1 MNLFKFL
8 GIFLISITCV
18 YAEVPEKQQW
28 NRWTTENFSIHSI
41 DDNKGQYLHD
51 NLEKIK
57 SWIVDRWGLNDFKF
71 GKETIQ
77 TEAGPKEFS
86 HVKLWCVNDDKTF
99 LEFYGIKDSE
109 VDVRRDDKNIIQTIE
124 VFLLLNENFVKDV
137 PIPLTEVVFTEFE
150 QVHDFQMGFWA
161 HRGMGLLNGT
171 IPQIKEQLVDLSA
184 KLTNDKVIFLSKEL
198 LNVKKSEYLAFDDAK
213 KALFDQEAMVLCLLL
228 RKEFG
233 QDRFH
238 YFLYKSFK
246 LPEETL
252 KVVYEFENYDQ
263 FDASFFRYAVE
274 LTNDVKSGKTPN
286 QYLNIVGAK

>member
-1 MNLFKFL
+1 M
-8 GIFLISITCV
+8 
-18 YAEVPEKQQW
+18 
-28 NRWTTENFSIHSI
+28 
-41 DDNKGQYLHD
+41 
-51 NLEKIK
+51 
-57 SWIVDRWGLNDFKF
+57 
-71 GKETIQ
+71 
-77 TEAGPKEFS
+77 
-86 HVKLWCVNDDKTF
+86 KLWCVNDDKTF